1 MNPQIMIID
10 DQNFFHNAIKRVN
23 DLSIKA
29 DIHSAYTA
37 LDGIAKL
44 NELSI
49 DIILMDVHMPG
60 MTGFEAAKEIRNNER
75 TKDIPI
81 IFITADEQNHELNQ
95 LALEYGGIDFINKS
109 KLGTDL
115 ERQLKLYLRFLKREN
130 ELLFEMQLALDTKDR
145 FFSIL
150 AHDLKSPFS
159 GFLGFLNILKNDLM
173 KMPIEQIID
182 IVGDI
187 HKSANLLY
195 ELLENLLDW
204 SRIQRGTMP
213 FNPVNIKLNTIVIDI
228 FSLAQLNA
236 DKKHVKLIN
245 NLQNDIYVKADA
257 KMLMTILRNLVM
269 NSIKFVNDGG
279 QVAIGAYDNGKGYI
293 NIAVIDNG
301 VGMSKEVQE
310 KIFAVDQNYTSPG
323 TSGEQG
329 TGLGVVLCNELTK
342 RHGGKMTV
350 ESEEGKGTKFSFT
363 IPVGK
368 AEEQRYS
375 EINEI

>member
-10 DQNFFHNAIKRVN
+10 DQDFVHNAIKRVN

-60 MTGFEAAKEIRNNER
+60 MTGFEATKEIRNNER

-81 IFITADEQNHELNQ
+81 IFITADEQNNELNQ

-173 KMPIEQIID
+173 KMPIEEIID

-204 SRIQRGTMP
+204 SRIKRGTMP

-236 DKKHVKLIN
+236 DKKDVKLIN

-301 VGMSKEVQE
+301 VGMS
-310 KIFAVDQNYTSPG
+310 
-323 TSGEQG
+323 
-329 TGLGVVLCNELTK
+329 
-342 RHGGKMTV
+342 
-350 ESEEGKGTKFSFT
+350 
-363 IPVGK
+363 
-368 AEEQRYS
+368 
-375 EINEI
+375 

>member
-173 KMPIEQIID
+173 KMPIE
-182 IVGDI
+182 
-187 HKSANLLY
+187 
-195 ELLENLLDW
+195 
-204 SRIQRGTMP
+204 
-213 FNPVNIKLNTIVIDI
+213 
-228 FSLAQLNA
+228 
-236 DKKHVKLIN
+236 
-245 NLQNDIYVKADA
+245 
-257 KMLMTILRNLVM
+257 
-269 NSIKFVNDGG
+269 
-279 QVAIGAYDNGKGYI
+279 
-293 NIAVIDNG
+293 
-301 VGMSKEVQE
+301 
-310 KIFAVDQNYTSPG
+310 
-323 TSGEQG
+323 
-329 TGLGVVLCNELTK
+329 
-342 RHGGKMTV
+342 
-350 ESEEGKGTKFSFT
+350 
-363 IPVGK
+363 
-368 AEEQRYS
+368 
-375 EINEI
+375 

>member
-1 MNPQIMIID
+1 
-10 DQNFFHNAIKRVN
+10 
-23 DLSIKA
+23 
-29 DIHSAYTA
+29 
-37 LDGIAKL
+37 
-44 NELSI
+44 
-49 DIILMDVHMPG
+49 
-60 MTGFEAAKEIRNNER
+60 
-75 TKDIPI
+75 
-81 IFITADEQNHELNQ
+81 
-95 LALEYGGIDFINKS
+95 
-109 KLGTDL
+109 
-115 ERQLKLYLRFLKREN
+115 
-130 ELLFEMQLALDTKDR
+130 
-145 FFSIL
+145 
-150 AHDLKSPFS
+150 
-159 GFLGFLNILKNDLM
+159 
-173 KMPIEQIID
+173 
-182 IVGDI
+182 
-187 HKSANLLY
+187 
-195 ELLENLLDW
+195 
-204 SRIQRGTMP
+204 MP

-279 QVAIGAYDNGKGYI
+279 QVAIGAYDNGKGFI

-368 AEEQRYS
+368 AEE
-375 EINEI
+375 

>member
-1 MNPQIMIID
+1 M
-10 DQNFFHNAIKRVN
+10 
-23 DLSIKA
+23 
-29 DIHSAYTA
+29 
-37 LDGIAKL
+37 
-44 NELSI
+44 
-49 DIILMDVHMPG
+49 
-60 MTGFEAAKEIRNNER
+60 
-75 TKDIPI
+75 
-81 IFITADEQNHELNQ
+81 
-95 LALEYGGIDFINKS
+95 
-109 KLGTDL
+109 GTDL

-173 KMPIEQIID
+173 KMPIEEIID

-195 ELLENLLDW
+195 ELLENLLDL

-236 DKKHVKLIN
+236 DKKDVKLIN

-301 VGMSKEVQE
+301 VGMS
-310 KIFAVDQNYTSPG
+310 
-323 TSGEQG
+323 
-329 TGLGVVLCNELTK
+329 
-342 RHGGKMTV
+342 
-350 ESEEGKGTKFSFT
+350 
-363 IPVGK
+363 
-368 AEEQRYS
+368 
-375 EINEI
+375 